1 MLCLISVFNTFK
13 NPWKELL
20 LTTKVKFYIKM
31 LHFISFLFIFLSW
44 VLILL
49 SIKSIFNP
57 FIYGTWHSS
66 MWHKVA
72 STGAERLSWFI
83 WICCVIVI
91 SLKVSVLL
99 CPSLSNPHPDTPLL
113 CIQHLRTKWTM
124 ASGKIHTRP
133 FLISITV
140 TAWIIWTQEIWTSV
154 WIPVIFIFYDWLAP
168 LFSVN
173 CVCAIYLKLLFKAIH
188 K

>member
-1 MLCLISVFNTFK
+1 
-13 NPWKELL
+13 
-20 LTTKVKFYIKM
+20 M

-44 VLILL
+44 VLMLL

-57 FIYGTWHSS
+57 FIPLALIYVTQSCQYWS
-66 MWHKVA
+66 WKVQLIYLNLLCHCDQFESFCA
-72 STGAERLSWFI
+72 VVSL
-83 WICCVIVI
+83 
-91 SLKVSVLL
+91 SLK
-99 CPSLSNPHPDTPLL
+99 PPPRHPTA
-113 CIQHLRTKWTM
+113 QHLRTKWTM

-154 WIPVIFIFYDWLAP
+154 WIPVIFIFYDRLAP